1 MSQHQRKC
9 TKTAFTVRYLIE
21 MVCCK
26 AGMLCTEEGQF
37 LEGEERI
44 AFLMSKIQDL
54 RRVYMDLKAEVAC
67 IDRRRR
73 RHRIKEREGMQHITS
88 SLSRSLFMIPS
99 LLKS

>member
-1 MSQHQRKC
+1 MCRPVENWPLRYC
-9 TKTAFTVRYLIE
+9 TCACVS
-21 MVCCK
+21 
-26 AGMLCTEEGQF
+26 AEEGQF

-73 RHRIKEREGMQHITS
+73 RHRVKEREGK
-88 SLSRSLFMIPS
+88 LCRVRS
-99 LLKS
+99 

>member
-1 MSQHQRKC
+1 MIEIVWC
-9 TKTAFTVRYLIE
+9 ATVLLS
-21 MVCCK
+21 
-26 AGMLCTEEGQF
+26 AEEGQF

-73 RHRIKEREGMQHITS
+73 RHRIKEREGSNTHSIVA
-88 SLSRSLFMIPS
+88 
-99 LLKS
+99 

>member
-1 MSQHQRKC
+1 MLSVRFLENRIFFPKLCLISSQHFRRFVLRSSVDE
-9 TKTAFTVRYLIE
+9 ADD
-21 MVCCK
+21 VCVC
-26 AGMLCTEEGQF
+26 ADEGQF

-73 RHRIKEREGMQHITS
+73 RHRIKEREG
-88 SLSRSLFMIPS
+88 
-99 LLKS
+99 K

>member
-1 MSQHQRKC
+1 MS
-9 TKTAFTVRYLIE
+9 
-21 MVCCK
+21 
-26 AGMLCTEEGQF
+26 CTEEGQF

-73 RHRIKEREGMQHITS
+73 RHRIKEREGMQRVAS
-88 SLSRSLFMIPS
+88 SLFSVLALWRKWVDLPKR
-99 LLKS
+99 LNHK